1 MIIFDLSC
9 DGDHRFEGW
18 FRSGEDFVDQQARR
32 LVRCPSCHSD
42 EVRRV
47 PSPVAIATHRSPPAE
62 GPDTA
67 EAKARLASVALLPAT
82 TQVMAMYRQF
92 VQTLLA
98 NSDNV
103 GDAFAAEARRIHRQE
118 SPERAICGQASEDE
132 CEALREEGIS
142 VLRLPDIKGEDLN

>member
-1 MIIFDLSC
+1 MIIFDLAC

-18 FRSGEDFVDQQARR
+18 FRSAEDFADQLARC
-32 LVRCPSCHSD
+32 LVRCPSCDSD

-47 PSPVAIATHRSPPAE
+47 PSLVAIAAHRSLPAE
-62 GPDTA
+62 RSAASP
-67 EAKARLASVALLPAT
+67 ERVRLASPAPLPAA

-103 GDAFAAEARRIHRQE
+103 GDAFATEARRIHRQE
-118 SPERAICGQASEDE
+118 SPERTICGNASEDE
-132 CEALREEGIS
+132 CEALREEGIP
-142 VLRLPDIKGEDLN
+142 VVRLPDIKAEDLN

>member
-1 MIIFDLSC
+1 MIIFDLAC

-18 FRSGEDFVDQQARR
+18 FRSAEDFADQQARR
-32 LVRCPSCHSD
+32 LVRCPSCDSD
-42 EVRRV
+42 AVRRV
-47 PSPVAIATHRSPPAE
+47 PSPVAIAAHRSSPAE
-62 GPDTA
+62 RSAAP
-67 EAKARLASVALLPAT
+67 EEKARLASVALLPAA

-118 SPERAICGQASEDE
+118 SPERAICGNASEDD
-132 CEALREEGIS
+132 CEALREEGIP
-142 VLRLPDIKGEDLN
+142 VLRLLDIKGEDLN

>member
-18 FRSGEDFVDQQARR
+18 FRSAEDFADQQARR
-32 LVRCPSCHSD
+32 LVHCPSCDSQ

-47 PSPVAIATHRSPPAE
+47 PSPVAIAAHRSSPAE
-62 GPDTA
+62 A
-67 EAKARLASVALLPAT
+67 FAAAKEKARLASVALLPGA

-98 NSDNV
+98 NSEKV
-103 GDAFAAEARRIHRQE
+103 GDAFAAEARRIHRLE
-118 SPERAICGQASEDE
+118 SPERAICGNASEDE
-132 CEALREEGIS
+132 CEALRDEGIP
-142 VLRLPDIKGEDLN
+142 VVRLPDIKGEDLN